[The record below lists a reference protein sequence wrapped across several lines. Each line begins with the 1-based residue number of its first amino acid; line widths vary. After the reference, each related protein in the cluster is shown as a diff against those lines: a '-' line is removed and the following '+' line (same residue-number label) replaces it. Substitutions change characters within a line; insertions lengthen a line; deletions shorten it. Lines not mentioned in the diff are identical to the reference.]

1 MEALRSP
8 FTQGA
13 QAAGG
18 ELLAAIPNASE
29 VQNRAGSWGPARS
42 SGMSY
47 IMILRLGRTLETPRE
62 LYKPLVPAPARVS
75 DLTSL
80 CTAWPLGFF
89 KPRQVIPKSR

>member
-1 MEALRSP
+1 MEALGSP

-13 QAAGG
+13 QAAGR
-18 ELLAAIPNASE
+18 ELLAAVPNAVE
-29 VQNRAGSWGPARS
+29 VQNRAGSWAPARS

-47 IMILRLGRTLETPRE
+47 VMILRLGRTLETPRE
-62 LYKPLVPAPARVS
+62 LYQPLVPAPAKLS

-80 CTAWPLGFF
+80 CAAWPLGFF